1 VGVGVASLILTLLAQ
16 FVYQNKEV
24 CFAPR
29 YIESIAANPA
39 AIRCKP
45 ITLNLKGAT
54 MESQKNVTTP
64 APVSIPLS
72 VIEARNAL
80 VKAETKTYGA
90 RITYAVELNSMAGS
104 AWYRDG
110 AEKIVAVETEKSNL
124 YAALKKVGHSNPS
137 KVWGDVKKYALIDA
151 QEKGLFGEVKPEPT
165 EGGEGESTG
174 GANINAPRPL
184 QLRLIEELTALYK
197 VCEKER
203 AFLTDKQKDAS
214 LRITQALQALGV
226 DVGLIK
232 TGK

>member
-1 VGVGVASLILTLLAQ
+1 
-16 FVYQNKEV
+16 
-24 CFAPR
+24 
-29 YIESIAANPA
+29 
-39 AIRCKP
+39 
-45 ITLNLKGAT
+45 

-110 AEKIVAVETEKSNL
+110 AEKVVAVETEKSNL